1 MEQIKIT
8 DLTDE
13 QISCQLILHSGNAR
27 SSIIQSLRAYKEGNK
42 EEADALITKADQDLS
57 AAHDIHF
64 QMIQKESG
72 GDAAAFSLLLMHAED
87 HLMSTLTMK
96 ELVKELLD
104 LFQTKNL

>member
-1 MEQIKIT
+1 MEHIKIT

-13 QISCQLILHSGNAR
+13 QISFQLILHSGNAR
-27 SSIIQSLRAYKEGNK
+27 SCIIQSLRAYKEGNK
-42 EEADALITKADQDLS
+42 EEADALIAKAEQDLS

-72 GDAAAFSLLLMHAED
+72 GEAADFSLLLMHAED